1 MAKIRRGTR
10 SGNLFPQANTEKT
23 RLIQKL
29 RLA

>member
-10 SGNLFPQANTEKT
+10 TGNLFPRAGPEKT